1 MKKTVVMLMSGIIAA
16 TMLSGCSGN
25 TSSTGESASSTS
37 SGYTEAEKM
46 PELSDEEAAARI
58 KNATLGDTIDTSDYR
73 VNRFSSTSGGTTV
86 ETSIYYVDG
95 CYCYVV
101 NDTVV
106 EVQRTVS
113 VRDADA
119 TPYDILQEDEIFKGK
134 EIIDSSKFTK
144 EELDERA
151 KDGKTAVAYFYSKGS
166 DGTTS
171 QVTGAKITDRLV
183 DGGAATQVTVEFVD
197 WETEVQGRL
206 YAYVFTLGDAPL
218 NIIGVY
224 TDSESGLVDGTSSQ
238 PDSTAFVT
246 SSDSAPEGTTE
257 AADTST
263 STAE

>member
-1 MKKTVVMLMSGIIAA
+1 MKKTVVMLLSGIIAA
-16 TMLSGCSGN
+16 TMLSGCSGD
-25 TSSTGESASSTS
+25 TSSTGESVTSTS
-37 SGYTEAEKM
+37 SGYIDAEEI
-46 PELSDEEAAARI
+46 PELSDEEATARI
-58 KNATLGDTIDTSDYR
+58 KNATLGDKIDTSDYR
-73 VNRFSSTSGGTTV
+73 VNRFSATNGGTTV

-119 TPYDILQEDEIFKGK
+119 TPYDILQEDEIFRGK

-151 KDGKTAVAYFYSKGS
+151 KTAVAYFYSKGS

-238 PDSTAFVT
+238 PDSTTSVT
-246 SSDSAPEGTTE
+246 SGDSSPEGTIE
-257 AADTST
+257 ATDTST

>member
-16 TMLSGCSGN
+16 TMLSGCSDN

-151 KDGKTAVAYFYSKGS
+151 KDGKTAVAYFYAKGS
-166 DGTTS
+166 DGMTS

-238 PDSTAFVT
+238 PDSTASVT
-246 SSDSAPEGTTE
+246 SGDSAPEGTTE

>member
-1 MKKTVVMLMSGIIAA
+1 MKKTVVMLLAGILTA
-16 TMLSGCSGN
+16 TMFSGCSNSG
-25 TSSTGESASSTS
+25 TTSDESSSTTS
-37 SGYTEAEKM
+37 SGYTEAEQM
-46 PELSDEEAAARI
+46 PELSDDEAAALI
-58 KNATLGDTIDTSDYR
+58 KNATLGDQITTSDYR

-101 NDTVV
+101 NDTVI

-134 EIIDSSKFTK
+134 EIIDSSKFTQ
-144 EELDERA
+144 EELDARA
-151 KDGKTAVAYFYSKGS
+151 KDGKTAVAYFYSQGA
-166 DGTTS
+166 DGTTT
-171 QVTGAKITDRLV
+171 QVSGAKITDRLV
-183 DGGAATQVTVEFVD
+183 EGGAATQVTVEFVD

-224 TDSESGLVDGTSSQ
+224 TDTESGLVDETS
-238 PDSTAFVT
+238 PNTEGK
-246 SSDSAPEGTTE
+246 SSVSGTT
-257 AADTST
+257 TSETASGTAESAT